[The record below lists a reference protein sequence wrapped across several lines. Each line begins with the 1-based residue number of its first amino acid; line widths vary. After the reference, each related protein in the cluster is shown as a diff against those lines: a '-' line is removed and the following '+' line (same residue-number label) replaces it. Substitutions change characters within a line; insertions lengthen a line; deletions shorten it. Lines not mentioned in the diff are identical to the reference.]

1 MRFLVDQGSY
11 DQLLAR
17 DDHTHDCYVRPGE
30 FLHHMYMD
38 GIKYIVAH
46 ALYQCIKDAKAK
58 NDAEALAHL
67 QIHEEDL
74 RRLAAE
80 AQARGGLNRSQAL
93 GAPPPD
99 DDNTPAQ
106 ANTWSPPLPTTVE
119 EAGLNRTFLIEN
131 TLRTIYNQSRVTGAG
146 IAEHLHLFY
155 GVVEPLLQ
163 ELRRAEYIDIVGQRG
178 YGDINYE
185 YILTPRG
192 AQAVAEA
199 LQKTQY
205 NGPCPVP
212 FDAYIDSVRRQTIRQ
227 IVVTRRNIRR
237 AFGDLVMSEAI
248 LNEVGPA
255 VNSGSSVFLFGFP
268 GNGKTAISER
278 ITRLMGDHIYLPYA
292 VEANGQ
298 IIKIYDPIVHTSIDE
313 PSSEDIP
320 TYDRRWVKIK
330 RPVVIVGGELTL
342 PLLDLTYNMYA
353 KVYEAPFQMKANG
366 GIFLIDDFGRQQCRP
381 MDLLNRWIVPLEKRY
396 DYLTMV
402 TGQKIEIP
410 FDQLIIFSTN
420 LDPNDLADE
429 AFLRRI
435 KFKINVTDPSE
446 THWRKI
452 WELVCTGRKIR
463 YDERGIDYLVQK
475 WYAPYNRPFR
485 MCQPRDILDQMVS
498 LAKYNMEPV
507 TFNPD
512 LIDAACATYFVAKE
526 RQNFGAQVRLRD

>member
-1 MRFLVDQGSY
+1 MRFLVDQASY

-17 DDHTHDCYVRPGE
+17 TDHTTDCYVRPGDY
-30 FLHHMYMD
+30 LHHMYVD
-38 GIKYIVAH
+38 GIKYVIAR
-46 ALYQCIKDAKAK
+46 ALYQCINEAKAK
-58 NDAEALAHL
+58 NDVEALAHL

-74 RRLAAE
+74 RRLVAE
-80 AQARGGLNRSQAL
+80 AQTRGTLNSTSVL
-93 GAPPPD
+93 GAPLPND
-99 DDNTPAQ
+99 DGKPTHV
-106 ANTWSPPLPTTVE
+106 NTWSPPLPTTVE
-119 EAGLNRTFLIEN
+119 TTGLNRTLLTEN
-131 TLRTIYNQSRVTGAG
+131 VLRTIYNKSRATGAD
-146 IAEHLHLFY
+146 ISQHLRLFY

-163 ELRRAEYIDIVGQRG
+163 ELRRAEYIDIAGQRG

-185 YILTPRG
+185 YVLTSRG
-192 AQAVAEA
+192 AQAVVEA
-199 LQKTQY
+199 MQKTQY

-212 FDAYIDSVRRQTIRQ
+212 FNDYINSVRQQTIKHV
-227 IVVTRRNIRR
+227 VVTRRNIRQ
-237 AFGDLVMSEAI
+237 AFSDLVMSEAI

-255 VNSGSSVFLFGFP
+255 VNSASSIFLFGFP

-278 ITRLMGDHIYLPYA
+278 ITRLMGDNIYLPYA

-298 IIKIYDPIVHTSIDE
+298 IIKVYDPIVHEVIEE
-313 PSSEDIP
+313 PPSDDIP
-320 TYDRRWVKIK
+320 AYDQRWIKVK

-342 PLLDLTYNMYA
+342 PMLDLTYNKNA

-396 DYLTMV
+396 DYLSMV

-446 THWRKI
+446 EHWRKI
-452 WELVCTGRKIR
+452 WEFVCKSRKIP
-463 YDERGIDYLVQK
+463 YDDRGINYLVGK
-475 WYAPYNRPFR
+475 WYTPHNRPFR
-485 MCQPRDILDQMVS
+485 MCQPRDILDQMIS

-512 LIDAACATYFVAKE
+512 LIDAACATYFVSKE